1 MVITM
6 KLALFFLLFTAPL
19 FAQVVP
25 ITKVPLF
32 REGTKIKEATG
43 TLSQEDAN
51 SPLSITI
58 EQESG
63 GISTTFI
70 VLPNERLA
78 EMEAVTLKNENSQF
92 RFSGEVFT
100 YGSKNFLLVRSVVS
114 LGDHANRNHPS
125 VIPTDPNLL
134 EITKEDFDDSV
145 HEIFQELENAMG
157 SLVSSIRNAAENPI
171 KSDEQL
177 VEGARITSRRCHLVR
192 NESGAWIA
200 VFVSDSTGLSDPPC
214 TILPNMAFN
223 SLTLWF
229 SKQNP
234 STPVLLTG
242 ELLRYHG
249 HAFLSL
255 HSWRPTHKTDHLP

>member
-6 KLALFFLLFTAPL
+6 KLALFFLLFAAPL

-25 ITKVPLF
+25 IKKVPLIL
-32 REGTKIKEATG
+32 EGTKINEATG
-43 TLSQEDAN
+43 TLSRENAN

-63 GISTTFI
+63 GVSTTFV

-78 EMEAVTLKNENSQF
+78 EMEAVTLKNNTSRF
-92 RFSGEVFT
+92 RFSGEIFA
-100 YGSKNFLLVRSVVS
+100 YGSKNFLLVRSVVL

-125 VIPTDPNLL
+125 VIPTDPNSL
-134 EITKEDFDDSV
+134 EITKEDFEDSV
-145 HEIFQELENAMG
+145 QEIFLELENAMG
-157 SLVSSIRNAAENPI
+157 SLVSSIRSAAENPI
-171 KSDEQL
+171 KSDERF
-177 VEGARITSRRCHLVR
+177 VEGARITARRCHLVR
-192 NESGAWIA
+192 NDSGAWIA
-200 VFVSDSTGLSDPPC
+200 VFVSDSSGLSDPSC
-214 TILPNMAFN
+214 TILPSVAFN

-229 SKQNP
+229 SKRDP